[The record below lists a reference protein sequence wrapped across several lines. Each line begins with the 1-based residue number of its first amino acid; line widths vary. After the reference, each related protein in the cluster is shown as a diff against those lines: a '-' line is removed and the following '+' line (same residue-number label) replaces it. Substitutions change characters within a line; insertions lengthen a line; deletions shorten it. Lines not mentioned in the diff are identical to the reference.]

1 MEAIRQTI
9 KEDKQVLNMCGIVGI
24 INTDRKLIDGSH
36 IREAIRIQRD
46 RGNGLG
52 GGFAVYGAYPENKD
66 KYAFHI
72 MYDGDR
78 HNPVIPMVEDFL
90 RNKTKIYQAEQIPVY
105 PNDRIPLGPYFKRYF
120 LKPIAEFFYPD
131 ETEEDYIV
139 RLVMAINK
147 MEGAFV
153 ISSGKN
159 LGVFKGVGYPEDIA
173 DYFGIEDYKG
183 YMWVA
188 HNRFPTNTPGWWG
201 GAHPFTIL
209 DKAVVHNG
217 EITSYGTNMRW
228 LEMYGYYCLLQT
240 DTEVIS
246 YIYDKLS
253 RKDKLS
259 KADACYV
266 MAPSLWEEIDRTKN
280 EKMRYLR
287 QIYGPAIVNG
297 PFGIVLTHS
306 DGAIVLNDRNKL
318 RPVVCA
324 RAGNTYYS
332 SSEECS
338 IRLLSPEVEEIWS
351 PRGGEPVIIDLAEE
365 VAA

>member
-1 MEAIRQTI
+1 
-9 KEDKQVLNMCGIVGI
+9 MCGIVVI
-24 INTDRKLIDGSH
+24 INVNGKVIDGSQ

-52 GGFAVYGAYPENKD
+52 GGFAVYGCYPENRD

-72 MYDGDR
+72 MYEGDR
-78 HNPVIPMVEDFL
+78 HSPVIPVVEDYL
-90 RNKTKIYQAEQIPVY
+90 ASKTYISQSEQIPVH
-105 PNDRIPLGPYFKRYF
+105 PNDAVPKGPYFKRYF
-120 LKPIAEFFYPD
+120 LKPIDEFLAP
-131 ETEEDYIV
+131 EQTEEDYIV
-139 RLVMAINK
+139 DLVMSINR

-153 ISSGKN
+153 VSSGKN

-173 DYFGIEDYKG
+173 DYFGIQDYSG
-183 YMWVA
+183 HMWTA

-209 DKAVVHNG
+209 DKTVVHNG
-217 EITSYGTNMRW
+217 EITSYGTNRRW

-253 RKDKLS
+253 RKDGLS
-259 KADACYV
+259 DEDSCFV
-266 MAPSLWEEIDRTKN
+266 MAPALWDEIDRKGD
-280 EKMRYLR
+280 EKKRYLR

-297 PFGIVLTHS
+297 PFGIVLTHKE
-306 DGAIVLNDRNKL
+306 GAIVLNDRNKL

-324 RAGNTYYS
+324 KAENTYYV

-338 IRLLSPEVEEIWS
+338 IRLLSPDVESIWS
-351 PRGGEPVIIDLAEE
+351 PKGGEPVIINLLSESK
-365 VAA
+365 